1 MANNQSDASSCGSY
15 PAPGCSPQ
23 MEMAVADLRMAVMW
37 AEIFASNARHQIET
51 GGGWLCDFNERMREC
66 QQTVDAC
73 KKRIEEL
80 LENAHLSGG
89 TPSAPSDCS
98 QGD

>member
-1 MANNQSDASSCGSY
+1 
-15 PAPGCSPQ
+15 

-80 LENAHLSGG
+80 LENPTGQDRPTERTEANEASK
-89 TPSAPSDCS
+89 
-98 QGD
+98 

>member
-1 MANNQSDASSCGSY
+1 
-15 PAPGCSPQ
+15 

>member
-1 MANNQSDASSCGSY
+1 MDSITASPPACEEY
-15 PAPGCSPQ
+15 PARRCSPQ

-37 AEIFASNARHQIET
+37 AEICASNARHQIET
-51 GGGWLCDFNERMREC
+51 GGGWLCDFNARMWEC

-80 LENAHLSGG
+80 LENPSFQG
-89 TPSAPSDCS
+89 TPHGEEKA
-98 QGD
+98 